1 MRKSIKE
8 KYDNLCKKVEDLNY
22 KYYVLDDPEVDDYEY
37 DMLMLEIKHLEHE
50 YPELVTE
57 NSPTQMVGGL
67 AVNTFDNVT
76 HDVKMESLQDVFSY
90 EEVRSFASKI
100 EQEFGAVE
108 YSVEP
113 KIDGLSVSLEYE
125 NGKLVRGST
134 RGDGVTGENV
144 TANLMTIRSV
154 PQKLKKEVEFLEVRG
169 EVYMPH
175 SSFENFVKQQQTVG
189 GKLPKNPRNAAAGSL
204 RQKNPRIASERKLE
218 IFVFNVQKSSV
229 EDFNTHIESLEYLK
243 DLGLNI
249 LPFYKK
255 CSDIDEVIEE
265 IERIGKIKDTLDFDI
280 DGAVVKINDLKLR
293 KNLGSTAKFPKWA
306 VAFKYPPEEK
316 ETVLRDIEVTVGRTG
331 AITPTAVFDPVFLA
345 GTSVSRA
352 ILHNQDN
359 LNKLK
364 IQIGDS
370 IIVRKAGE
378 IIPEVVKVSKHRS
391 NTVFTLPSV
400 CPSCNSSLVREEGEA
415 VLRCVN
421 LSCPAQLLQS
431 IIHFASRNAMDIEGL
446 GEKLIEQLVS
456 INKINSISDIYKIT
470 KQDILSLDRSGE
482 KTADNLIN
490 AINKSKTNDAYRL
503 LYGLGIRLVGDT
515 AAKLLLNELDS
526 IDGVMNASLEQ
537 LTEIEGI
544 GEGIANSVFEY
555 FNLES
560 SVRLIDELKDAG
572 VNMKAEKN
580 SLSGDKLASLTFVIT
595 GTLPTMGRTQAKE
608 FIENN
613 AGKVS
618 SSVSK
623 KTDYLLAGE
632 NAGSKLD
639 KAQAL
644 GVRIISEEDLFNM
657 IK

>member
-1 MRKSIKE
+1 
-8 KYDNLCKKVEDLNY
+8 
-22 KYYVLDDPEVDDYEY
+22 
-37 DMLMLEIKHLEHE
+37 
-50 YPELVTE
+50 
-57 NSPTQMVGGL
+57 
-67 AVNTFDNVT
+67 
-76 HDVKMESLQDVFSY
+76 
-90 EEVRSFASKI
+90 
-100 EQEFGAVE
+100 
-108 YSVEP
+108 
-113 KIDGLSVSLEYE
+113 
-125 NGKLVRGST
+125 
-134 RGDGVTGENV
+134 
-144 TANLMTIRSV
+144 
-154 PQKLKKEVEFLEVRG
+154 
-169 EVYMPH
+169 
-175 SSFENFVKQQQTVG
+175 
-189 GKLPKNPRNAAAGSL
+189 
-204 RQKNPRIASERKLE
+204 
-218 IFVFNVQKSSV
+218 
-229 EDFNTHIESLEYLK
+229 
-243 DLGLNI
+243 
-249 LPFYKK
+249 
-255 CSDIDEVIEE
+255 
-265 IERIGKIKDTLDFDI
+265 
-280 DGAVVKINDLKLR
+280 
-293 KNLGSTAKFPKWA
+293 
-306 VAFKYPPEEK
+306 
-316 ETVLRDIEVTVGRTG
+316 
-331 AITPTAVFDPVFLA
+331 
-345 GTSVSRA
+345 
-352 ILHNQDN
+352 
-359 LNKLK
+359 
-364 IQIGDS
+364 
-370 IIVRKAGE
+370 
-378 IIPEVVKVSKHRS
+378 
-391 NTVFTLPSV
+391 
-400 CPSCNSSLVREEGEA
+400 
-415 VLRCVN
+415 
-421 LSCPAQLLQS
+421 
-431 IIHFASRNAMDIEGL
+431 MDIEGL

-560 SVRLIDELKDAG
+560 SVKLIDELKDAG

-608 FIENN
+608 LIENN